1 MKPDKCEFLRKEIIY
16 LGHII
21 TKEGIC
27 PDSSKLSAV
36 KNFPV
41 PKKIKDVQLFIE
53 LAGNSSK
60 IAKLLTSLIKKGVIF
75 DWKMEQQNA
84 FQLLK
89 DHNRTYKLSGF
100 HSRSPGNY

>member
-1 MKPDKCEFLRKEIIY
+1 MKPDKCEFLRKKIIY
-16 LGHII
+16 LGHITI
-21 TKEGIC
+21 KEGIR

-53 LAGNSSK
+53 LAENCETFN
-60 IAKLLTSLIKKGVIF
+60 KLKKGVIF

-84 FQLLK
+84 F
-89 DHNRTYKLSGF
+89 
-100 HSRSPGNY
+100 